1 MSRLVFNEEEHIYYL
16 DGVLIPNV
24 STILAAT
31 IFKDKYKGVDLE
43 TLERAAKFGK
53 EVHKAIEFDFPYGL
67 DDLQIKK
74 FKEWE
79 AIKEKHFIIPINQEE
94 QVYNEELYYCG
105 TYDMIAIVMGI
116 KSMLDIKTTYE
127 LDMEYLSWQ
136 MSFYYYAKQDY
147 DVKKIYAIW
156 LPKRKKGSLVEVQLK
171 TFQEIEYVINLYKEM
186 KENE

>member
-1 MSRLVFNEEEHIYYL
+1 
-16 DGVLIPNV
+16 
-24 STILAAT
+24 
-31 IFKDKYKGVDLE
+31 
-43 TLERAAKFGK
+43 
-53 EVHKAIEFDFPYGL
+53 
-67 DDLQIKK
+67 
-74 FKEWE
+74 
-79 AIKEKHFIIPINQEE
+79 
-94 QVYNEELYYCG
+94 
-105 TYDMIAIVMGI
+105 MIAIVMGV